1 MQSQLTSEQFSVQPL
16 RAEMCSR
23 FPGGTEAL
31 MIVLVGMGSLA
42 GPYRQSLGK
51 NEPSYQ
57 GRVGDKRNIAAAIL
71 ELANILAK

>member
-16 RAEMCSR
+16 RAEMCAR

-31 MIVLVGMGSLA
+31 MIVPVGMGSLA

-51 NEPSYQ
+51 NEPSSQ
-57 GRVGDKRNIAAAIL
+57 GTVGDKRNIAAAIL
-71 ELANILAK
+71 ELANSLAK